1 MNKLALF
8 LIGVAFVACTE
19 ISYKE
24 PQPAGI
30 KPLTKVPSRFHGKY
44 ISDKD
49 TVEFFEKGLRGKDEG
64 KEEVLYLSD
73 SIVLK
78 VYKREYYISYRDG
91 NVWLLRILTQKKN
104 GDLFLSAME
113 EVPDDETK
121 KKIFMEE
128 LSKET
133 PIIQSNSHYI
143 IDPTPKKLR
152 SLIKKGFF
160 KEQEKPWMKKIN

>member
-1 MNKLALF
+1 MLF
-8 LIGVAFVACTE
+8 LIGVTFVACTE

-24 PQPAGI
+24 PQPMGI
-30 KPLTKVPSRFHGKY
+30 KPLTKIPSRLHGKY
-44 ISDKD
+44 ILDEKD
-49 TVEFFEKGLRGKDEG
+49 TVVFFDKGLRGKEDG

-78 VYKREYYISYRDG
+78 AYKNQYFVNYRDG
-91 NVWLLRILTQKKN
+91 NVWLLRILTHKKN

-113 EVPDDETK
+113 NVPDDEAQR
-121 KKIFMEE
+121 KIFIEK

-133 PIIQSNSHYI
+133 SVIESNSHYI
-143 IDPTPKKLR
+143 IEPSPKKLN